1 MAYLVWVG
9 YHDAIRAARTAT
21 FNYAAI
27 IEARLDAT
35 LRRADADLQAI
46 LRDLPD
52 AAFKLKNSAQ
62 FEGGISARLHGLRNS
77 FTEIADFV
85 VVDRDG
91 NRLYTTAP
99 QKAQRVNVSSE
110 KYFAQLRDS
119 ARDGIVISEVIVSR
133 SSGKLIVV
141 VARPARDGQGAF
153 QGAALAT
160 LKIDE
165 FENLFRTDR
174 KSTV

>member
-1 MAYLVWVG
+1 MCSS
-9 YHDAIRAARTAT
+9 
-21 FNYAAI
+21 
-27 IEARLDAT
+27 
-35 LRRADADLQAI
+35 DL
-46 LRDLPD
+46 
-52 AAFKLKNSAQ
+52 
-62 FEGGISARLHGLRNS
+62 GLRNS

-165 FENLFRTDR
+165 FENLFRTLDIAAGGNVALYRSDDFSRVVRWPPADGKLNQVLPPDRDR
-174 KSTV
+174 KSTRLNSSH

>member
-91 NRLYTTAP
+91 NRLCATAP

-110 KYFAQLRDS
+110 KYFAQIGR
-119 ARDGIVISEVIVSR
+119 AHV
-133 SSGKLIVV
+133 
-141 VARPARDGQGAF
+141 
-153 QGAALAT
+153 
-160 LKIDE
+160 
-165 FENLFRTDR
+165 
-174 KSTV
+174 